1 MNITEVLQLIDERL
15 IERDKK
21 PLNTIQKAI
30 FEGSWQGQSYQEIGN
45 EYHRSETHIREEG
58 AKLWKLLSEVLEKDI
73 KKSTSRSV
81 LERVY
86 IKSLKNSNIYSING
100 NNNNLCPTE
109 NTRLYNENDLNSNN
123 NSQSESKY
131 HDLTLAPQI
140 IDFYDRENELA
151 TVSNW
156 VFKQNTRLI
165 AVLGLWGI
173 GKTTLVKR
181 FIDLNLEQFEVVIWK
196 SLKFPKSLDLWL
208 NDVLNTCQKEP
219 KESTDNKIQQLLEV
233 LSNHKCLIVL
243 DDFQNLF
250 AVGQMVGNYQ
260 PEYSSYQHFLK
271 LIAEIQHQSHFIL
284 ISQEKSAEMNYL
296 NQENS
301 PIQCLELTGFE
312 AIDFLKNK
320 GLQDGERWLEL
331 IQLYEGNPFYLTDIA
346 VLIKDVFDGKV
357 NDFLAENS
365 LIITK
370 KMQSHLKQIFG
381 RCSPLAQQIALEL
394 SKVDQ
399 PLSREEL
406 KNNLDLSASDLINGL
421 QSLQQRY
428 LIQREQ
434 NRFQLSSIFK
444 AYIKSDCFSKI

>member
-58 AKLWKLLSEVLEKDI
+58 AKLWKLLSDAFGEEI
-73 KKSTSRSV
+73 RKSTSRSV

-100 NNNNLCPTE
+100 NNNNLCTTE
-109 NTRLYNENDLNSNN
+109 NTRLSNENDLNSNN
-123 NSQSESKY
+123 NSQSESIY

-140 IDFYDRENELA
+140 IDFYNRENELA
-151 TVSNW
+151 TISNW

-208 NDVLNTCQKEP
+208 NDLLNTCQKEP
-219 KESTDNKIQQLLEV
+219 KESTDNKIQQFLEV

-250 AVGQMVGNYQ
+250 AVGQMAGNYQ
-260 PEYSSYQHFLK
+260 SEYSSYQHFLK

-284 ISQEKSAEMNYL
+284 ISQEKSAEMNYI

-301 PIQCLELTGFE
+301 PTQCLELSGFE

-365 LIITK
+365 LVITK

-406 KNNLDLSASDLINGL
+406 KNNLDLSVSDLINGL

-444 AYIKSDCFSKI
+444 EYVKSDRL

>member
-58 AKLWKLLSEVLEKDI
+58 AKLWKLLSDAFGEEI
-73 KKSTSRSV
+73 RKSTSRSV

-100 NNNNLCPTE
+100 NNNNLCTTE
-109 NTRLYNENDLNSNN
+109 NTRLSNENDLNSNN
-123 NSQSESKY
+123 NSQSESIY

-140 IDFYDRENELA
+140 IDFYNRENELA
-151 TVSNW
+151 TISNW

-208 NDVLNTCQKEP
+208 NDLLNTCQKEP
-219 KESTDNKIQQLLEV
+219 KESTDNKIQQFLEV

-250 AVGQMVGNYQ
+250 AVGQMAGNYQ

-301 PIQCLELTGFE
+301 PIQCLELSGFE
-312 AIDFLKNK
+312 AIDFLENK

-331 IQLYEGNPFYLTDIA
+331 IQLYEGNPFYLIDIA

-365 LIITK
+365 LVITK
-370 KMQSHLKQIFG
+370 KMQSHLKQIFV

-444 AYIKSDCFSKI
+444 AYIKSD

>member
-123 NSQSESKY
+123 NSQYSQTY
-131 HDLTLAPQI
+131 HDLTFAPQI

-151 TVSNW
+151 TISNW

-165 AVLGLWGI
+165 AVLGLGGI

-208 NDVLNTCQKEP
+208 NDLLNTCQKEP

-250 AVGQMVGNYQ
+250 AVGQMAGNYQ

-301 PIQCLELTGFE
+301 PIQCLELSGFE
-312 AIDFLKNK
+312 AINFLENK

-365 LIITK
+365 LVITK

-444 AYIKSDCFSKI
+444 AYIKSD

>member
-123 NSQSESKY
+123 NSQYSQTY

-151 TVSNW
+151 TISNW

-208 NDVLNTCQKEP
+208 NDLLNTCQKEP
-219 KESTDNKIQQLLEV
+219 KESTDNKIQQFLEV

-250 AVGQMVGNYQ
+250 AVGQMAGNYQ

-301 PIQCLELTGFE
+301 PIQCLELSGFE

-320 GLQDGERWLEL
+320 GLQDGERWFEL
-331 IQLYEGNPFYLTDIA
+331 IQLYEGNPLYLTDIA

-365 LIITK
+365 LVITK
-370 KMQSHLKQIFG
+370 KRQSHLKQIFG

-444 AYIKSDCFSKI
+444 AYIKSD

>member
-109 NTRLYNENDLNSNN
+109 NTRLSNENDLNSNN
-123 NSQSESKY
+123 NSQFESIY

-208 NDVLNTCQKEP
+208 NDLLNTCQKEP

-250 AVGQMVGNYQ
+250 AVGQMAGNYQ
-260 PEYSSYQHFLK
+260 SEYSSYQHFLK

-284 ISQEKSAEMNYL
+284 ISQEKSAEMNYI

-301 PIQCLELTGFE
+301 PTQCLELSGFE

-320 GLQDGERWLEL
+320 GLQDGERWFEL

-365 LIITK
+365 LVITK

-444 AYIKSDCFSKI
+444 AYIKSD

>member
-58 AKLWKLLSEVLEKDI
+58 AKLWKLLSDAFGEEI
-73 KKSTSRSV
+73 RKSTSRSV

-100 NNNNLCPTE
+100 NNNNLCTTE
-109 NTRLYNENDLNSNN
+109 NTRLSNENDLNSNN
-123 NSQSESKY
+123 NSQSESIY

-140 IDFYDRENELA
+140 IDFYNRENELA

-208 NDVLNTCQKEP
+208 NDLLNTCQKEP

-250 AVGQMVGNYQ
+250 AVGQMAGNYQ

-301 PIQCLELTGFE
+301 PIQCLELSGFE
-312 AIDFLKNK
+312 AIDFLENK

-365 LIITK
+365 LVITK

-406 KNNLDLSASDLINGL
+406 KNNLDLSVSDLINGL

-444 AYIKSDCFSKI
+444 AYIKSD

>member
-58 AKLWKLLSEVLEKDI
+58 AKLWKLLSDAFGEEI
-73 KKSTSRSV
+73 RKSTSRSV

-100 NNNNLCPTE
+100 NNNNLCTTE
-109 NTRLYNENDLNSNN
+109 NTRLSNENDLNSNN
-123 NSQSESKY
+123 NSQSESIY

-140 IDFYDRENELA
+140 IDFYNRENELA
-151 TVSNW
+151 TISNW

-208 NDVLNTCQKEP
+208 NDLLNTCQKEP
-219 KESTDNKIQQLLEV
+219 KESTDNKIQQFLEV

-250 AVGQMVGNYQ
+250 AVGQMAGNYQ

-271 LIAEIQHQSHFIL
+271 LIAEIQHWSHFIL

-301 PIQCLELTGFE
+301 PIQCLELSGFK

-331 IQLYEGNPFYLTDIA
+331 IQLYEGNPLYLTDIA

-365 LIITK
+365 LVITK

-444 AYIKSDCFSKI
+444 AYIKSD

>member
-109 NTRLYNENDLNSNN
+109 NTRLSNENDLNSNN

-208 NDVLNTCQKEP
+208 NDLLNTCQKEP
-219 KESTDNKIQQLLEV
+219 KESTDNKIQELLEV

-250 AVGQMVGNYQ
+250 AVGQMAGNYQ

-301 PIQCLELTGFE
+301 PIQCLELSGFE
-312 AIDFLKNK
+312 AIDFLENK

-365 LIITK
+365 LVITK

-444 AYIKSDCFSKI
+444 AYIKSD

>member
-123 NSQSESKY
+123 NSQYSQTY

-181 FIDLNLEQFEVVIWK
+181 FIDLNLEQFEVMIWR

-250 AVGQMVGNYQ
+250 DVGQMAGNYQ

-284 ISQEKSAEMNYL
+284 ISQEKSAEMNYFS
-296 NQENS
+296 QENS
-301 PIQCLELTGFE
+301 PIQCLELSGFE
-312 AIDFLKNK
+312 AIDFLENK

-365 LIITK
+365 LVITK

-444 AYIKSDCFSKI
+444 AYIKSD

>member
-58 AKLWKLLSEVLEKDI
+58 AKLWKLLSDAFGEEI
-73 KKSTSRSV
+73 RKSTSRSV

-100 NNNNLCPTE
+100 NNNNLCTTE
-109 NTRLYNENDLNSNN
+109 NTRLSNENDLNSNN
-123 NSQSESKY
+123 NSQSESIY

-140 IDFYDRENELA
+140 IDFYNRENELA
-151 TVSNW
+151 TISNW

-208 NDVLNTCQKEP
+208 NDLLNTCQKEP

-250 AVGQMVGNYQ
+250 AVGQMAGNYQ
-260 PEYSSYQHFLK
+260 SEYSSYQHFLK

-301 PIQCLELTGFE
+301 PTQCLELSGFE

-320 GLQDGERWLEL
+320 GLQDRERWLEL

-365 LIITK
+365 LVITK

-406 KNNLDLSASDLINGL
+406 KNNLDLSVSDLINGL

-444 AYIKSDCFSKI
+444 EYVKSDRS

>member
-58 AKLWKLLSEVLEKDI
+58 AKLWKLLSDAFGEEI
-73 KKSTSRSV
+73 RKSTSRSV

-100 NNNNLCPTE
+100 NNNNLCTTE
-109 NTRLYNENDLNSNN
+109 NTRLSNENDLNSNN
-123 NSQSESKY
+123 NSQSESIY

-140 IDFYDRENELA
+140 IDFYNRENELA
-151 TVSNW
+151 TISNW

-165 AVLGLWGI
+165 AVLGLGGI

-208 NDVLNTCQKEP
+208 NDLLNTCQKEP

-250 AVGQMVGNYQ
+250 AVGQMAGNYQ

-284 ISQEKSAEMNYL
+284 ISQEKSAEMNYI

-301 PIQCLELTGFE
+301 PIQCLELSGFE
-312 AIDFLKNK
+312 AIYFLENK

-365 LIITK
+365 LVITK

-406 KNNLDLSASDLINGL
+406 KNNLDLSVSDLINGL

-444 AYIKSDCFSKI
+444 EYIKSDRS

>member
-58 AKLWKLLSEVLEKDI
+58 AKLWKLLSDAFGEEI
-73 KKSTSRSV
+73 RKSTSRSV

-109 NTRLYNENDLNSNN
+109 NTRLSNENDLNSNN
-123 NSQSESKY
+123 NSQFESIY

-151 TVSNW
+151 TISNW

-208 NDVLNTCQKEP
+208 NDLLNTCQKEP

-250 AVGQMVGNYQ
+250 AVGQMAGNYQ

-296 NQENS
+296 NQESS
-301 PIQCLELTGFE
+301 PIQCLELSGFE

-365 LIITK
+365 LVITK

-406 KNNLDLSASDLINGL
+406 KNNLDLSVSDLINGL

-444 AYIKSDCFSKI
+444 AYIKSD

>member
-58 AKLWKLLSEVLEKDI
+58 AKLWKLLSDAFGEEI
-73 KKSTSRSV
+73 RKSTSRSV

-100 NNNNLCPTE
+100 NNNNLCTTE
-109 NTRLYNENDLNSNN
+109 NTRLSNENDLNSNN
-123 NSQSESKY
+123 NSQSESIY

-140 IDFYDRENELA
+140 IDFYNRENELA
-151 TVSNW
+151 TISNW

-208 NDVLNTCQKEP
+208 NDLLNTCQKEP

-233 LSNHKCLIVL
+233 LTDYQCLIVL
-243 DDFQNLF
+243 DDFQNIF
-250 AVGQMVGNYQ
+250 AVGQMAGNYQ
-260 PEYSSYQHFLK
+260 SEYSSYQHFLK

-301 PIQCLELTGFE
+301 PTQCLELSGFE

-365 LIITK
+365 LVITK

-444 AYIKSDCFSKI
+444 AYIKSDRL

>member
-58 AKLWKLLSEVLEKDI
+58 AKLWKLLSDAFGEEI
-73 KKSTSRSV
+73 RKSNFRSTI
-81 LERVY
+81 ERMK
-86 IKSLKNSNIYSING
+86 IKSSPNSLNVV
-100 NNNNLCPTE
+100 
-109 NTRLYNENDLNSNN
+109 NSNN
-123 NSQSESKY
+123 NHFCHTQTFTLPNDNDKNRYYINSQSESKY

-208 NDVLNTCQKEP
+208 NDLLNTCQKEP
-219 KESTDNKIQQLLEV
+219 KESTDNKIQELLEV

-250 AVGQMVGNYQ
+250 AVGQMAGNYQ

-301 PIQCLELTGFE
+301 PIQCLELSGFE
-312 AIDFLKNK
+312 AIDFLENK

-331 IQLYEGNPFYLTDIA
+331 IQLYEGNPFYLIDIA

-365 LIITK
+365 LVITK
-370 KMQSHLKQIFG
+370 KMQSHLKQIFV

-444 AYIKSDCFSKI
+444 AYIKSD

>member
-109 NTRLYNENDLNSNN
+109 NTRLSNENDLNSNN
-123 NSQSESKY
+123 NYQYSQTY

-151 TVSNW
+151 TISNW

-173 GKTTLVKR
+173 GKTTLVTR

-208 NDVLNTCQKEP
+208 NDLLNTCQKEP

-250 AVGQMVGNYQ
+250 AVGQMAGNYQ

-296 NQENS
+296 NQESS
-301 PIQCLELTGFE
+301 PIQCLELSGFE

-331 IQLYEGNPFYLTDIA
+331 IQLYEGNPFYLIDIA

-365 LIITK
+365 LVITK

-394 SKVDQ
+394 SKVAQ

-444 AYIKSDCFSKI
+444 AYIKSD

>member
-58 AKLWKLLSEVLEKDI
+58 AKLWKLLSDAFGEEI
-73 KKSTSRSV
+73 RKSNFRSV

-100 NNNNLCPTE
+100 NNNNLCTTE
-109 NTRLYNENDLNSNN
+109 NTRLSNENDLNSNN
-123 NSQSESKY
+123 NSQSESIY

-140 IDFYDRENELA
+140 IDFYNRENELA
-151 TVSNW
+151 TISNW

-208 NDVLNTCQKEP
+208 NDLLNTCQKEP

-233 LSNHKCLIVL
+233 LTDYQCLIVL
-243 DDFQNLF
+243 DDFQNIF
-250 AVGQMVGNYQ
+250 AVGQMAGNYQ
-260 PEYSSYQHFLK
+260 SEYSSYQHFLK

-301 PIQCLELTGFE
+301 PTQCLELSGFE

-320 GLQDGERWLEL
+320 GLQDRERWLEL

-365 LIITK
+365 LVITK

-406 KNNLDLSASDLINGL
+406 KNNLDLSVSDLINGL

-444 AYIKSDCFSKI
+444 AYIKSDRL

>member
-58 AKLWKLLSEVLEKDI
+58 AKLWKLLSDAFGEEI
-73 KKSTSRSV
+73 RKSNFRSTI
-81 LERVY
+81 ERMK
-86 IKSLKNSNIYSING
+86 IKSSQIVEINQNFNFCSQIFNQLNKDDKNREI
-100 NNNNLCPTE
+100 
-109 NTRLYNENDLNSNN
+109 
-123 NSQSESKY
+123 NSQYSQTY

-208 NDVLNTCQKEP
+208 NDLLNTCQKEP

-250 AVGQMVGNYQ
+250 AVGQMAGNYQ

-301 PIQCLELTGFE
+301 PIQCLELSGFE
-312 AIDFLKNK
+312 AIDFLENK

-331 IQLYEGNPFYLTDIA
+331 IQLYEGNPFYLIDIA

-365 LIITK
+365 LVITK
-370 KMQSHLKQIFG
+370 KMQSHLKQIFV

-444 AYIKSDCFSKI
+444 AYIKSD

>member
-109 NTRLYNENDLNSNN
+109 NTRLSNENDLNSNN

-165 AVLGLWGI
+165 AVLGLGGI

-208 NDVLNTCQKEP
+208 NDLLNTCQKEP

-250 AVGQMVGNYQ
+250 AVGQMAGNYQ

-301 PIQCLELTGFE
+301 PIQCLELSGFE
-312 AIDFLKNK
+312 AINFLENK
-320 GLQDGERWLEL
+320 GLQDEERWLEL

-365 LIITK
+365 LVITK

-394 SKVDQ
+394 SKVNQ

-444 AYIKSDCFSKI
+444 AYIKSD

>member
-58 AKLWKLLSEVLEKDI
+58 AKLWKLLSDAFGEEI
-73 KKSTSRSV
+73 RKSTSRSV

-100 NNNNLCPTE
+100 NNNNLCTTE
-109 NTRLYNENDLNSNN
+109 NTRLSNENDLNSNN
-123 NSQSESKY
+123 NSQSESIY

-140 IDFYDRENELA
+140 IDFYNRENELA
-151 TVSNW
+151 TISNW

-208 NDVLNTCQKEP
+208 NDLLNTCQKEP

-233 LSNHKCLIVL
+233 LTDYQCLIVL
-243 DDFQNLF
+243 DDFQNIF
-250 AVGQMVGNYQ
+250 AVGQMAGNYQ
-260 PEYSSYQHFLK
+260 SEYSSYQHFLK

-301 PIQCLELTGFE
+301 PTQCLELSGFE

-365 LIITK
+365 LVITK

-406 KNNLDLSASDLINGL
+406 KNNLDLSVSDLING
-421 QSLQQRY
+421 
-428 LIQREQ
+428 
-434 NRFQLSSIFK
+434 
-444 AYIKSDCFSKI
+444 

>member
-58 AKLWKLLSEVLEKDI
+58 AKLWKLLSDAFGEEI
-73 KKSTSRSV
+73 RKSTSRSV

-100 NNNNLCPTE
+100 NNNNLCTTE
-109 NTRLYNENDLNSNN
+109 NTRLSNENDLNSNN
-123 NSQSESKY
+123 NSQSESIY

-140 IDFYDRENELA
+140 IDFYNRENELA
-151 TVSNW
+151 TISNW

-208 NDVLNTCQKEP
+208 NDLLNTCQKEP

-233 LSNHKCLIVL
+233 LTDYQCLIVL
-243 DDFQNLF
+243 DDFQNIF
-250 AVGQMVGNYQ
+250 AVGQMAGNYQ
-260 PEYSSYQHFLK
+260 SEYSSYQHFLK

-301 PIQCLELTGFE
+301 PIQCLELSGFE
-312 AIDFLKNK
+312 AIDFLENK

-365 LIITK
+365 LVITK

-406 KNNLDLSASDLINGL
+406 KNNLDLSVSDLINGL

-444 AYIKSDCFSKI
+444 EYVKSDRS

>member
-45 EYHRSETHIREEG
+45 EYHRSESHIREEG

-123 NSQSESKY
+123 NSQYSQTY

-151 TVSNW
+151 TISNW

-165 AVLGLWGI
+165 AVLGLGGI
-173 GKTTLVKR
+173 GKTTLIKR
-181 FIDLNLEQFEVVIWK
+181 FIDINLEQFEVVIWK
-196 SLKFPKSLDLWL
+196 SFKFPKSLDLWL
-208 NDVLNTCQKEP
+208 NDLLNTCQKEP

-250 AVGQMVGNYQ
+250 AVGQMAGNYQ

-301 PIQCLELTGFE
+301 PIQCLELSGFE
-312 AIDFLKNK
+312 AIDFLENK

-331 IQLYEGNPFYLTDIA
+331 IQLYEGNPFYLIDIA

-365 LIITK
+365 LVITK

-444 AYIKSDCFSKI
+444 AYIKSD

>member
-109 NTRLYNENDLNSNN
+109 NTRLSNENDLNSNN
-123 NSQSESKY
+123 NSQYSQTY
-131 HDLTLAPQI
+131 HDLTFAPQI

-151 TVSNW
+151 TISNW

-208 NDVLNTCQKEP
+208 NDLLNTCQKEP

-250 AVGQMVGNYQ
+250 AVGQMAGNYQ

-301 PIQCLELTGFE
+301 PVQCLELSGFE

-365 LIITK
+365 LVITK

-444 AYIKSDCFSKI
+444 AYIKSD

>member
-109 NTRLYNENDLNSNN
+109 NTRLSNENDLNSNN
-123 NSQSESKY
+123 NSQFESIY

-151 TVSNW
+151 TISNW

-208 NDVLNTCQKEP
+208 NDLLNTCQKEP
-219 KESTDNKIQQLLEV
+219 KESTDNKIQQFLEV

-250 AVGQMVGNYQ
+250 AVGQMAGNYQ

-301 PIQCLELTGFE
+301 PIQCLELSGFE
-312 AIDFLKNK
+312 AIYFLENK

-365 LIITK
+365 LVITK

-406 KNNLDLSASDLINGL
+406 KNNLDLSVSDLINGL

-444 AYIKSDCFSKI
+444 EYIKSD

>member
-45 EYHRSETHIREEG
+45 EYHRSESHIREEG

-123 NSQSESKY
+123 NSQSESIY

-208 NDVLNTCQKEP
+208 NDLLNTCQKEP

-250 AVGQMVGNYQ
+250 AVGQMAGNYQ

-284 ISQEKSAEMNYL
+284 ISQEKSAEMNYV

-301 PIQCLELTGFE
+301 PIQCLELSGFE
-312 AIDFLKNK
+312 AIDFLENK

-365 LIITK
+365 LVITK

-381 RCSPLAQQIALEL
+381 RCSPLAQQIVLEL

-444 AYIKSDCFSKI
+444 AYIKSD

>member
-21 PLNTIQKAI
+21 PLNNIQKAI

-58 AKLWKLLSEVLEKDI
+58 AKLWKLLSDAFGEEI
-73 KKSTSRSV
+73 RKSTSRSV

-100 NNNNLCPTE
+100 NNNNLCTTE
-109 NTRLYNENDLNSNN
+109 NTRLSNENDLNSNN
-123 NSQSESKY
+123 NSQSESIY

-151 TVSNW
+151 TISNW

-208 NDVLNTCQKEP
+208 NDLLNTCQKEP

-250 AVGQMVGNYQ
+250 AVGQMAGNYQ

-301 PIQCLELTGFE
+301 PIQCLELSGFE
-312 AIDFLKNK
+312 AIDFLKNQ
-320 GLQDGERWLEL
+320 GLQDEERWLEL
-331 IQLYEGNPFYLTDIA
+331 IQLYEGNPFYLIDIA

-365 LIITK
+365 LVITK

-444 AYIKSDCFSKI
+444 AYIKSDRL

>member
-109 NTRLYNENDLNSNN
+109 NTRLSNENDLNSNN

-165 AVLGLWGI
+165 AVLGLGGI

-208 NDVLNTCQKEP
+208 NDLLNTCQKEP

-250 AVGQMVGNYQ
+250 AVGQMAGNYQ

-301 PIQCLELTGFE
+301 PIQCLELSGFE
-312 AIDFLKNK
+312 AIDFLENK

-365 LIITK
+365 LVITK

-444 AYIKSDCFSKI
+444 AYIKSD

>member
-58 AKLWKLLSEVLEKDI
+58 AKLWKLLSDAFGEEI
-73 KKSTSRSV
+73 RKSNFRSTI
-81 LERVY
+81 ERMK
-86 IKSLKNSNIYSING
+86 IKSSQIVEINQNFNFCSQIFNQLNKDDKNREI
-100 NNNNLCPTE
+100 
-109 NTRLYNENDLNSNN
+109 
-123 NSQSESKY
+123 NSQYSQTY

-151 TVSNW
+151 TISNW

-165 AVLGLWGI
+165 AVLGLGGI

-208 NDVLNTCQKEP
+208 NDLLNTCQKEP
-219 KESTDNKIQQLLEV
+219 KESTDNKIQQFLEV

-250 AVGQMVGNYQ
+250 AVGQMAGNYQ

-271 LIAEIQHQSHFIL
+271 LIAEIQHWSHFIL
-284 ISQEKSAEMNYL
+284 ISQEKSAEMNYI

-301 PIQCLELTGFE
+301 PIQCLELSGFK

-331 IQLYEGNPFYLTDIA
+331 IQLYEGNPLYLTDIA

-365 LIITK
+365 LVITK

-394 SKVDQ
+394 SKVAQ

-444 AYIKSDCFSKI
+444 AYIKSDRL

>member
-45 EYHRSETHIREEG
+45 EYHRSESHIREEG

-123 NSQSESKY
+123 NSQSESIY

-151 TVSNW
+151 TISNW

-208 NDVLNTCQKEP
+208 NDLLNTCQKEP
-219 KESTDNKIQQLLEV
+219 KESTDNKIQELLEV

-250 AVGQMVGNYQ
+250 AVGQMAGNYQ

-301 PIQCLELTGFE
+301 PIQCLELSGFE

-365 LIITK
+365 LVITK

-444 AYIKSDCFSKI
+444 AYIKSD

>member
-45 EYHRSETHIREEG
+45 EYHRSESHIREEG
-58 AKLWKLLSEVLEKDI
+58 AKLWKLLSDAFGEEI
-73 KKSTSRSV
+73 RKSNFRSTI
-81 LERVY
+81 ERMK
-86 IKSLKNSNIYSING
+86 IKSSQIVEINQNFNFCSQIFNQLNKDDKNREI
-100 NNNNLCPTE
+100 
-109 NTRLYNENDLNSNN
+109 
-123 NSQSESKY
+123 NSQYSQTY

-151 TVSNW
+151 TISNW

-165 AVLGLWGI
+165 AVLGLGGI

-208 NDVLNTCQKEP
+208 NDLLNTCQKEP

-250 AVGQMVGNYQ
+250 AVGQMAGNYQ

-301 PIQCLELTGFE
+301 PIQCLELSGFE
-312 AIDFLKNK
+312 AIDFLENK
-320 GLQDGERWLEL
+320 GLQDEERWLEL

-365 LIITK
+365 LVITK

-394 SKVDQ
+394 SKVEQ

-444 AYIKSDCFSKI
+444 AYIKSD

>member
-58 AKLWKLLSEVLEKDI
+58 AKLWKLLSDAFGEEI
-73 KKSTSRSV
+73 RKSTSRSV

-100 NNNNLCPTE
+100 NNNNLCTTE
-109 NTRLYNENDLNSNN
+109 NTRLSNENDLNSNN
-123 NSQSESKY
+123 NSQSESIY

-140 IDFYDRENELA
+140 IDFYNRENELA

-208 NDVLNTCQKEP
+208 NDLLNTCQKEP
-219 KESTDNKIQQLLEV
+219 KESTDNKIQQFLEV

-250 AVGQMVGNYQ
+250 AVGQMAGNYQ
-260 PEYSSYQHFLK
+260 SEYSSYQHFLK

-284 ISQEKSAEMNYL
+284 ISQEKSAEMNYI

-301 PIQCLELTGFE
+301 PTQCLELSGFE

-365 LIITK
+365 LVITK

-406 KNNLDLSASDLINGL
+406 KNNLDLSVSDLINGL

-444 AYIKSDCFSKI
+444 EYVKSDRL

>member
-123 NSQSESKY
+123 NSQYSQTY

-151 TVSNW
+151 TISNW

-165 AVLGLWGI
+165 AVLGLGGI

-181 FIDLNLEQFEVVIWK
+181 FIDLNLEQFEVMIWK

-208 NDVLNTCQKEP
+208 NDLLNTCQKEP

-250 AVGQMVGNYQ
+250 AVGQMAGNYQ

-301 PIQCLELTGFE
+301 PIQCLELSGFE
-312 AIDFLKNK
+312 AIDFLENK

-365 LIITK
+365 LVITK

-444 AYIKSDCFSKI
+444 AYIKSD

>member
-109 NTRLYNENDLNSNN
+109 NTRLSNENDLNSNN
-123 NSQSESKY
+123 NSQFESIY

-151 TVSNW
+151 TISNW

-208 NDVLNTCQKEP
+208 NDLLNTCQKEP

-250 AVGQMVGNYQ
+250 AVGQMAGNYQ
-260 PEYSSYQHFLK
+260 SEYSSYQHFLK

-296 NQENS
+296 NQESS
-301 PIQCLELTGFE
+301 PIQCLELSGFE
-312 AIDFLKNK
+312 AIDFLENK
-320 GLQDGERWLEL
+320 GLQDEERWLEL

-365 LIITK
+365 LVITK

-444 AYIKSDCFSKI
+444 AYIKSDRL

>member
-58 AKLWKLLSEVLEKDI
+58 AKLWRLLSEVLEKDI

-123 NSQSESKY
+123 NSQYSQTY

-208 NDVLNTCQKEP
+208 NDLLNTCQKEP

-250 AVGQMVGNYQ
+250 AVGQMAGNYQ

-301 PIQCLELTGFE
+301 PIQCLELSGFE
-312 AIDFLKNK
+312 AIDFLENK

-331 IQLYEGNPFYLTDIA
+331 IQLYEGNPFYLIDIA

-365 LIITK
+365 LVITK

-444 AYIKSDCFSKI
+444 AYIKSD

>member
-58 AKLWKLLSEVLEKDI
+58 AKLWKLLSDAFGEEI
-73 KKSTSRSV
+73 RKSNFRSTI
-81 LERVY
+81 ERMK
-86 IKSLKNSNIYSING
+86 IKSSQIVEINQNFNFCSQIFNQLNKDDKNREI
-100 NNNNLCPTE
+100 
-109 NTRLYNENDLNSNN
+109 
-123 NSQSESKY
+123 NSQYSQTY

-151 TVSNW
+151 TISNW

-208 NDVLNTCQKEP
+208 NDLLNTCQKEP

-250 AVGQMVGNYQ
+250 AVGQMAGNYQ

-301 PIQCLELTGFE
+301 PIQCLELSGFK

-331 IQLYEGNPFYLTDIA
+331 IQLYEGNPFYLIDIA

-365 LIITK
+365 LVITK

-444 AYIKSDCFSKI
+444 AYIKSD

>member
-123 NSQSESKY
+123 NSQYSQTY

-151 TVSNW
+151 TISNW

-165 AVLGLWGI
+165 AVLGLGGI

-208 NDVLNTCQKEP
+208 NDLLNTCQKEP
-219 KESTDNKIQQLLEV
+219 KESTDNKIQELLEV

-250 AVGQMVGNYQ
+250 AVGQMAGNYQ
-260 PEYSSYQHFLK
+260 PEYNSYQHFLK

-301 PIQCLELTGFE
+301 PIQCLELSGFE

-320 GLQDGERWLEL
+320 GLQDGERWFEL
-331 IQLYEGNPFYLTDIA
+331 IQLYEGNPLYLTDIA

-365 LIITK
+365 LVITK

-444 AYIKSDCFSKI
+444 AYIKSD

>member
-58 AKLWKLLSEVLEKDI
+58 AKLWKLLSDAFGEEI
-73 KKSTSRSV
+73 RKSTSRSV

-100 NNNNLCPTE
+100 NNNNLCTTE
-109 NTRLYNENDLNSNN
+109 NTRLSNENDLNSNN
-123 NSQSESKY
+123 NSQSESIY

-140 IDFYDRENELA
+140 IDFYNRENELA
-151 TVSNW
+151 TISNW

-208 NDVLNTCQKEP
+208 NDLLNTCQKEP
-219 KESTDNKIQQLLEV
+219 KESTDNKIQQFLEV

-250 AVGQMVGNYQ
+250 AVGQMAGNYQ

-301 PIQCLELTGFE
+301 PIQCLELSGFE
-312 AIDFLKNK
+312 AIDFLENK

-365 LIITK
+365 LVITK

-444 AYIKSDCFSKI
+444 AYIKSD